1 LKTSVSTYNGIIQK
15 CSLVIKSMLQL
26 NLFYSFGYFY
36 MYSCENTK
44 VCDILIIINDTV
56 ESQEFSTC
64 E

>member
-1 LKTSVSTYNGIIQK
+1 
-15 CSLVIKSMLQL
+15 MLQL

-56 ESQEFSTC
+56 ESQEFSTLNVNNKNTVKQC
-64 E
+64 HKSYY